1 MLFSSFGMNMKS
13 LRFFILILSCGIAF
27 AACTLV
33 NVDLGPSTDP
43 FEERTVAG
51 EGADK
56 VLLINIAGV
65 LMEGRTQPLSLS
77 PWAAGENLISRLTEE
92 LDKAEKDQRVK
103 ALVLKINSPGG
114 SVAASDLI
122 RHQIERFAEKRKIK
136 VVAQFTSVAASG
148 GYYVATAADS
158 IVALP
163 STTTGSIGVIA
174 VKLDLSGLMGR
185 YGVAAEVVKS
195 AALKDM
201 WSPFKPA
208 GPEERRAMQTMIDE
222 MFEQFKAVVREGRPN
237 ITDEQL
243 KRATTGEI
251 FPASKALEL
260 GLIDRV
266 GYPEDAFEEA
276 KKLAGL
282 KQARLVVYHRPG
294 AHRPNV
300 YAQAPQID
308 SGPESSDLFSI
319 SAVPQLM
326 YLWLP
331 AAGANWHGLGLGPE
345 LP

>member
-1 MLFSSFGMNMKS
+1 MKRS
-13 LRFFILILSCGIAF
+13 IFVLSLILSCGMAF
-27 AACTLV
+27 AACALV

-51 EGADK
+51 EGPDK

-65 LMEGRTQPLSLS
+65 IMEGQSRPLSLS
-77 PWAAGENLISRLTEE
+77 PWAGGENMVSRVTEE
-92 LDKAEKDQRVK
+92 LEKAEKDDRVK
-103 ALVLKINSPGG
+103 ALIIKINSPGG
-114 SVAASDLI
+114 SVAGSDLI
-122 RHQIERFAEKRKIK
+122 RHQIERFAEKKKVK

-148 GYYVATAADS
+148 GYYVATAADR
-158 IVALP
+158 ILALP

-185 YGVAAEVVKS
+185 YGVQAEVVKS
-195 AALKDM
+195 APLKDM

-222 MFEQFKAVVREGRPN
+222 MFAQFLALVRKGRPN
-237 ITDEQL
+237 MTDEQL
-243 KRATTGEI
+243 KLASTGEI
-251 FPASKALEL
+251 FPASKAMAL

-308 SGPESSDLFSI
+308 SGLETFDLLSL
-319 SAVPQLM
+319 SAAPQLM

-331 AAGANWHGLGLGPE
+331 AAGADWHGLGLGPA